1 MAKPSPRRH
10 SGLTRAAIQAQAL
23 ANATQHT
30 STANYRDIFE
40 GFQAMGIPPDQ
51 ILPRENV
58 FTFNAWRHLGRHV
71 RKGEHGVTVV
81 TMIQAKPAA
90 GGAASPEMATTA
102 APDLASPETAS
113 YKMARRVAVFHI
125 SQTDPDDSPAASPL
139 PAMQASVV
147 PS

>member
-1 MAKPSPRRH
+1 MAKPSQRRN

-23 ANATQHT
+23 ANATQCS
-30 STANYRDIFE
+30 STANYHDIFE

-58 FTFNAWRHLGRHV
+58 FTFNAGRQLGRHV
-71 RKGEHGVTVV
+71 RKGEHGVKGV

-90 GGAASPEMATTA
+90 GGAAAPEMATTA
-102 APDLASPETAS
+102 APDLASPQTAS
-113 YKMARRVAVFHI
+113 YKMARRVAVFPI
-125 SQTDPDDSPAASPL
+125 SQTDPDDSPAASPV
-139 PAMQASVV
+139 PAMQTSAV

>member
-1 MAKPSPRRH
+1 MAKPSPRRN
-10 SGLTRAAIQAQAL
+10 SGLTRAAFQAQAL

-30 STANYRDIFE
+30 STANYNHIFE
-40 GFQAMGIPPDQ
+40 GFQAMGIPLDQ

-58 FTFNAWRHLGRHV
+58 FTFNAWRQLGRHV
-71 RKGEHGVTVV
+71 RKGEHGVKVV

-90 GGAASPEMATTA
+90 GGAASSAMATTA
-102 APDLASPETAS
+102 APYLPSPQTAS
-113 YKMARRVAVFHI
+113 YKMARRVAVFPI